1 MSKNQKSEQ
10 TPTEEAQAAKEAA
23 ELAAK
28 ELAAKEAAE
37 QAAAEQAAKEAE
49 EQAAKEKAKLEAEAA
64 EQAAKD
70 AEQAEKSAK
79 EQAAKEAEEQ
89 ALLDAAKAAETKYTV
104 IMRFFSKDKIQYE
117 IGDDVSH
124 LDAER
129 LDSLV
134 NRGLVSKS

>member
-1 MSKNQKSEQ
+1 MSKNQKPEQ
-10 TPTEEAQAAKEAA
+10 TPTEEAQAATAEQKAA
-23 ELAAK
+23 EIATDQK
-28 ELAAKEAAE
+28 AAE
-37 QAAAEQAAKEAE
+37 IAAEEQAAAEKAKLDAAAAEQAAKE
-49 EQAAKEKAKLEAEAA
+49 
-64 EQAAKD
+64 
-70 AEQAEKSAK
+70 
-79 EQAAKEAEEQ
+79 
-89 ALLDAAKAAETKYTV
+89 AETKYTV

>member
-1 MSKNQKSEQ
+1 MSKNQKPEQ
-10 TPTEEAQAAKEAA
+10 TPTEEAQAATAEQKAEEIATEQKAIEIAAEEQASADKVKQDAEADEQAAKEQAKLEAA
-23 ELAAK
+23 AAAK
-28 ELAAKEAAE
+28 AVELAAKEAE
-37 QAAAEQAAKEAE
+37 AKF
-49 EQAAKEKAKLEAEAA
+49 
-64 EQAAKD
+64 
-70 AEQAEKSAK
+70 
-79 EQAAKEAEEQ
+79 
-89 ALLDAAKAAETKYTV
+89 TV

>member
-1 MSKNQKSEQ
+1 MSKNQKPEQ
-10 TPTEEAQAAKEAA
+10 TPTEEAQGATAEHKAA
-23 ELAAK
+23 EIAA
-28 ELAAKEAAE
+28 EE
-37 QAAAEQAAKEAE
+37 QAAAEKAKLDAEAAEEQAAKEAE
-49 EQAAKEKAKLEAEAA
+49 QSKKA
-64 EQAAKD
+64 
-70 AEQAEKSAK
+70 
-79 EQAAKEAEEQ
+79 AEEQ
-89 ALLDAAKAAETKYTV
+89 ALQEAANAAETKHTV

>member
-1 MSKNQKSEQ
+1 MSKNQKPEQ
-10 TPTEEAQAAKEAA
+10 TPTEEAQGATTEQKSA
-23 ELAAK
+23 EIA
-28 ELAAKEAAE
+28 
-37 QAAAEQAAKEAE
+37 AE
-49 EQAAKEKAKLEAEAA
+49 EQAAADKVNQDAGAVQ
-64 EQAAKD
+64 QAAK
-70 AEQAEKSAK
+70 
-79 EQAAKEAEEQ
+79 
-89 ALLDAAKAAETKYTV
+89 TKYTV